1 MNVIQMSDFL
11 ELFQTLTLDFGR
23 IAGPANCHAA
33 VECNQD
39 DPWQHYG
46 WLETPLTHNV
56 FFFTTNNS
64 NGHLPFF
71 YGSFKCLI
79 GLLDSQRSEK
89 WKELEQERFDNA
101 PIEGYNIPT

>member
-11 ELFQTLTLDFGR
+11 ELFQTLTDFGR

-39 DPWQHYG
+39 DPCQHFG
-46 WLETPLTHNV
+46 WLDTPLTHNGY
-56 FFFTTNNS
+56 FTTKNS

-71 YGSFKCLI
+71 MGPLSV
-79 GLLDSQRSEK
+79 LL
-89 WKELEQERFDNA
+89 
-101 PIEGYNIPT
+101 GC